1 MVDIISMSFGYLTEP
16 PVLKLAIE
24 DAIRDRRNGHLHPN
38 LIMLAAASNEGGLSP
53 ELAPACWPEIVSVR
67 GTTSRGTFPEEYNP
81 SESNSLAPHFGTLAQ
96 GVPCGYGFRQG
107 TSFAAPIMAATAGLV
122 QLYVSF
128 LIDKERESGNLER
141 ADLYTRAYETEGMR
155 QILAAFTAKW
165 SSGDGTRAVKPQL
178 WNSLKDWDCTI
189 RHALVQMKTPG

>member
-1 MVDIISMSFGYLTEP
+1 MVDIISMSFGYITEP
-16 PVLKLAIE
+16 PVIKVAIE
-24 DAIRDRRNGHLHPN
+24 NAIRDRRNGHLHPKFV
-38 LIMLAAASNEGGLSP
+38 ILAATSNEGGLSP
-53 ELAPACWPEIVSVR
+53 ELAPACWPEVVSVR
-67 GTTSRGTFPEEYNP
+67 ETTSRDTFPEEYNP
-81 SESNSLAPHFGTLAQ
+81 SESNSLAPHFGTLAH

-128 LIDKERESGNLER
+128 LIDKEMEFGNLDG
-141 ADLYTRAYETEGMR
+141 ADLYSRAYETEGMR

-178 WNSLKDWDCTI
+178 GNSLKDWEGTI
-189 RHALVQMKTPG
+189 WHALAQMKTPG